1 MPMYN
6 LLGYSSNYPDTT
18 NSLEFYFK
26 DESSTFNADIV
37 CNNKTSESFG
47 DNSKFLKQT
56 FADGLTK
63 IPKNATIAVS
73 LK

>member
-26 DESSTFNADIV
+26 DESSTFNIDFV
-37 CNNKTSESFG
+37 YNNKNSKSFD
-47 DNSKFLKQT
+47 DNSKFIKQT
-56 FADGLTK
+56 FAVGLTK
-63 IPKNATIAVS
+63 IPKNATIAVP

>member
-37 CNNKTSESFG
+37 YNNKNSKSFD

-56 FADGLTK
+56 FADGLSK